1 MASWDTGHCTGMDA
15 DRAAAATSLDSSC
28 HPSRSHQAK
37 QATAHHRCPTSY
49 RSVLS
54 IQELLQ
60 SFLLPTASSCILC
73 KQHTPLLYPHSR
85 VPSGS
90 CLLLPHTAEDCLM
103 LWKLTRVGEV
113 GMDMARATR
122 ARMECL
128 SCHRCHRFRT
138 AERTW
143 G

>member
-1 MASWDTGHCTGMDA
+1 MGHGALYWDGC
-15 DRAAAATSLDSSC
+15 RQSSC
-28 HPSRSHQAK
+28 CNLSRFLLPPQQVTPGAK
-37 QATAHHRCPTSY
+37 QAITHLRCPTSY
-49 RSVLS
+49 SSVPS

-60 SFLLPTASSCILC
+60 SFPLPAASSCILC
-73 KQHTPLLYPHSR
+73 KQHTLLPHPHSR